1 MTSQELLIDKRIVQ
15 RNIEQGKL
23 EPAEYQRLLNALPD
37 LSDKVWRRPSG
48 AEAAASHSSSST
60 SSTSMPAVSVPAT
73 PAMPSPPEPEPIET
87 AAAPQTL
94 PTQTSALP
102 G

>member
-1 MTSQELLIDKRIVQ
+1 MTSHELLIDKRIVQ

-37 LSDKVWRRPSG
+37 LSDKVWRRPARRNAAVEQR
-48 AEAAASHSSSST
+48 AEHTGLLRPTAPAPEPVPASRAAPRKRPLAARAA
-60 SSTSMPAVSVPAT
+60 PAV
-73 PAMPSPPEPEPIET
+73 
-87 AAAPQTL
+87 QTQ
-94 PTQTSALP
+94 PTALP